1 MPISNLQ
8 ENLNDIASDIDNEG
22 GLVLGSASTS
32 KFGAFGVTPVVQPAA
47 ADQAAL
53 GAMTNIG
60 SNAGAALT
68 ELSLI
73 GNTADVDQSAALMGD
88 LRALQ
93 EDINAIGVLLTEIR
107 TVLVNVGIMKGA
119 A

>member
-47 ADQAAL
+47 ANQAAL
-53 GAMTNIG
+53 GAMTTIG
-60 SNAGAALT
+60 ANTGTAGAV
-68 ELSLI
+68 LSLI
-73 GNTADVDQSAALMGD
+73 GNTADVDQSAALMND
-88 LRALQ
+88 LLALQ
-93 EDINAIGVLLTEIR
+93 EDVNAIGVLLTQIR
-107 TVLVNVGIMKGA
+107 TALVNVGIMKGA

>member
-47 ADQAAL
+47 ANQAAL
-53 GAMTNIG
+53 GAMTTIG
-60 SNAGAALT
+60 GNTGAVLT

-88 LRALQ
+88 LRALR
-93 EDINAIGVLLTEIR
+93 EDISAIDVLLTEIR